1 MDQEKV
7 GRIIRTFRKDK
18 GMTQLELS
26 ELLGVTDRAVSKWE
40 RGLGCPDVSFLPK
53 LSEIFSIDIRS
64 ILEGEM
70 EENAMRSGNMKK
82 TKFYVCPIC
91 GNIITASENTNVSC
105 CGRKLEGLE
114 EKKNLDEEMK
124 IERVDGTEL
133 YISSSHPMTKDD
145 YISFFSYVTSDSL
158 LLKKLYP
165 EWGVD
170 IRFPWLGHGKIMW
183 YSEKEGLK
191 YKLI

>member
-91 GNIITASENTNVSC
+91 GNVIHSMGEIAIC
-105 CGRKLEGLE
+105 CHGIQLIPE
-114 EKKNLDEEMK
+114 EAECPDDNHKIN
-124 IERVDGTEL
+124 IERIEDEYYVHIE
-133 YISSSHPMTKDD
+133 HEMTKSHC
-145 YISFFSYVTSDSL
+145 ISFVAALSSDGL
-158 LLKKLYP
+158 QMTKLYP
-165 EWGVD
+165 EGQAENRFKIIGTRRIYYFCNRDGLFYVD
-170 IRFPWLGHGKIMW
+170 I
-183 YSEKEGLK
+183 
-191 YKLI
+191 